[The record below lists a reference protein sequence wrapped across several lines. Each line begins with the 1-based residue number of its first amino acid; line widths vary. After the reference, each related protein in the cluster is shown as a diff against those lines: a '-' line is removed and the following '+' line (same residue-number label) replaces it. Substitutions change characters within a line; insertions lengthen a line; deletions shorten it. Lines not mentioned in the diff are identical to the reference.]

1 MKKFLLASNIALLI
15 AVVVLY
21 ILYFNYTSSDT
32 HKVIENR
39 KAASMP
45 FRIAYFELD
54 SLQEQYI
61 YLKEVRDNLN
71 KKDVENA
78 KILKAKQDA
87 YYKRVKDYQQ
97 KGPTM
102 SQNEQGQFEQQL
114 MQMQNDLRTTQEE
127 KNQEMQVESM
137 RRLQEVKTKIQEFL
151 KGYCKDKGYAYVFAS
166 SNDDYLYYKDT
177 VRNITSDVVRLL
189 NEQYKKSS
197 TP

>member
-1 MKKFLLASNIALLI
+1 
-15 AVVVLY
+15 
-21 ILYFNYTSSDT
+21 
-32 HKVIENR
+32 
-39 KAASMP
+39 MP